1 VARAGGARLSAD
13 RARLLLKLALLA
25 CGVWLTNHFIAARL
39 AYFLDFDL
47 WFALAAY
54 LGIWAAAAAA
64 LLYVAFT
71 PLAGVRLFWSVLIGL
86 STLVADSYFQV
97 VGNRLTIEVLDAMW
111 DPDMVNAD
119 TVAFYGRQAARA
131 VLATAVLLGGLL
143 IRPPRIALLRG
154 RALAFLPLLPM
165 GLVGGV
171 IVYSAASGGEE
182 TRGLP
187 SQFHDLGLFALY
199 ALSPDAEPDKSEVAI
214 PLNGRP
220 AARHIVLIV
229 DESISGDFID
239 LNVPRGTTPY
249 LASSPA
255 GLVNFGLATAAG
267 NCSNTSN
274 AVLRLGAKPEL
285 LGAGDYSPLANP
297 SVWKY
302 ARGAGYQTNYISAKY
317 LTDTGQNYM
326 NPAELALIDH
336 VLSVPAAVRVASR
349 DGEILELLA
358 QVLARPAPQFVYVN
372 KQGAHFPYHRFT
384 PESEARFRPVM
395 QPREPVADR
404 ERLVNSYKN
413 AVYRAV
419 DRFFA
424 ELLPRVDLAET
435 VILYTSD
442 HGQNLLDDGTPVT
455 HCRRS
460 RQNLYE
466 VVVPL
471 LAWAG
476 DDALRQRF
484 ERAASANFG
493 AASHFEIFPTL
504 LVLFGYD
511 PGSVRERYRQS
522 LFEVIEQPLGYVSGP
537 ISGRFGWQP
546 AWHSRAGIERLDR

>member
-1 VARAGGARLSAD
+1 
-13 RARLLLKLALLA
+13 
-25 CGVWLTNHFIAARL
+25 VWLTNHSIDSRL
-39 AYFLDFDL
+39 DHFLDFDL
-47 WFALAAY
+47 WFALAVY
-54 LGIWAAAAAA
+54 LGIWMAAAAA
-64 LLYVAFT
+64 LLYIAFT
-71 PLAGVRLFWSVLIGL
+71 PLTGVRLFWSVLIGL
-86 STLVADSYFQV
+86 STLAAESYFQV
-97 VGNRLTIEVLDAMW
+97 VGDRLTIEVLDAMW
-111 DPDMVNAD
+111 DPDMVNLG
-119 TVAFYGRQAARA
+119 TVAFYGEQAVRA
-131 VLATAVLLGGLL
+131 FLGTAVLLGGLL
-143 IRPPRIALLRG
+143 LRPPPLGLPRWRSLAL
-154 RALAFLPLLPM
+154 LPLLPS
-165 GLVGGV
+165 GLIAGV
-171 IVYSAASGGEE
+171 IVYAAASAGQE

-187 SQFHDLGLFALY
+187 SQFHDLSLLGVY
-199 ALSPDAEPDKSEVAI
+199 ALSPGADLDKSEVAI

-229 DESISGDFID
+229 DESVSGDFID

-249 LASSPA
+249 LASGPA

-274 AVLRLGAKPEL
+274 AVLRLGAKPEW
-285 LGAGDYSPLANP
+285 LGAGDYSPLTNP
-297 SVWKY
+297 SIWKY
-302 ARGAGYQTNYISAKY
+302 ARGAGFQTNYIGTKF

-326 NPAELALIDH
+326 NPAELGLIDQ
-336 VLSVPAAVRVASR
+336 VLSVPNEVSFASR
-349 DGEILELLA
+349 DAEILELLV

-372 KQGAHFPYHRFT
+372 KQGVHFPYHRYT
-384 PESEARFRPVM
+384 PESEARFLPVM
-395 QPREPVADR
+395 RPLEPMADR

-413 AVYRAV
+413 AIYRAV

-424 ELLPRVDLAET
+424 ELLPRVDLAQT

-442 HGQNLLDDGTPVT
+442 HGQNLLDDGKPVT

-460 RQNLYE
+460 RENLYE

-484 ERAASANFG
+484 ERAATLNHG

-511 PGSVRERYRQS
+511 PGSVRERYHQS
-522 LFEVIEQPLGYVSGP
+522 LFEVIEQPMGYVSGP

-546 AWHSRAGIERLDR
+546 AWHPRAGLERLDR